1 MVAALLEQVEEAG
14 NVAVNVGSGIDEAVT
29 YSCLGGEVDNY
40 VELVVGEQAFQ
51 SGFVAQVKLAETVWQ
66 SGRDVFF
73 SIFVRS
79 DAALCQACFF
89 ESDIVII
96 IERVNACDL
105 MALLCEP
112 ECEMVADESGVS
124 SNEDLHDGCFYRFC
138 H

>member
-1 MVAALLEQVEEAG
+1 MAALFEQVEEAG

-51 SGFVAQVKLAETVWQ
+51 SGFVAQVKLAETIWQ

-79 DAALCQACFF
+79 DAGLCKACFF

-96 IERVNACDL
+96 I
-105 MALLCEP
+105 
-112 ECEMVADESGVS
+112 
-124 SNEDLHDGCFYRFC
+124 
-138 H
+138 